1 MTIETASFR
10 MLSPKM
16 IVYSLAAN
24 IVVRKVEVRVVRD
37 RLLTIYLIGIE
48 DSQDGHRVRS

>member
-1 MTIETASFR
+1 